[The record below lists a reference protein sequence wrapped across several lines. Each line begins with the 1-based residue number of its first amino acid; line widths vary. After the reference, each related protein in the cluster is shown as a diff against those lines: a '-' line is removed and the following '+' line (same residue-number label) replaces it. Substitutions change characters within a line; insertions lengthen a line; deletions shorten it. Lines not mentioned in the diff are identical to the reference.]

1 VGSGSYSSSSVGHS
15 TSGVRRRLIAGYYL
29 TQHPATRSNPIAP
42 GTPERPL
49 SDLGLKGY
57 TAYWISVILRFCRRA
72 LADAPPF
79 APTTVT
85 PLTPSKRSS
94 RSIKIVRRNI
104 PTTLTINDVEVS
116 KLNGTNGQYS
126 ISLTLADL
134 AKACHLRSD
143 DVASTLSQL
152 GFLNHRRKLPK
163 TEPKTDHTQEVEEE
177 DQEEVEEAGDV
188 DGDEWTNTEVIIT
201 REGIEREW
209 LKWKIRPAGVLD
221 ESCVIL

>member
-1 VGSGSYSSSSVGHS
+1 LDIELG
-15 TSGVRRRLIAGYYL
+15 LIAGYYL

-57 TAYWISVILRFCRRA
+57 TAYWISIILRFCRQV
-72 LADAPPF
+72 LADAPPH
-79 APTTVT
+79 APPTIT
-85 PLTPSKRSS
+85 PLTPSKRAS
-94 RSIKIVRRNI
+94 RSIKIVRRNV
-104 PTTLTINDVEVS
+104 PTTITINDVEVS

-126 ISLTLADL
+126 ISLSLADL

-163 TEPKTDHTQEVEEE
+163 TEPKPNPTQEVEEE
-177 DQEEVEEAGDV
+177 DQEEAEATPEE
-188 DGDEWTNTEVIIT
+188 DGDEWVNTEIIIT
-201 REGIEREW
+201 REGVAREW
-209 LKWKIRPAGVLD
+209 MKWKVRPTGVLD
-221 ESCVIL
+221 ESCVLL

>member
-1 VGSGSYSSSSVGHS
+1 MN
-15 TSGVRRRLIAGYYL
+15 VRHWLIAGYYL
-29 TQHPATRSNPIAP
+29 TQHPATRSHPIAP

-57 TAYWISVILRFCRRA
+57 TAYWISVILRFCRQA
-72 LADAPPF
+72 LADAPPY

-104 PTTLTINDVEVS
+104 PTTITINDVEIS
-116 KLNGTNGQYS
+116 KLSGTNGQYS

-163 TEPKTDHTQEVEEE
+163 TEPETNHTRELDEE
-177 DQEEVEEAGDV
+177 DHEEAEEAGDRDR
-188 DGDEWTNTEVIIT
+188 DGNEWTNTEVIIT

-209 LKWKIRPAGVLD
+209 AKWKIRSAGVLD
-221 ESCVIL
+221 ECCVRL